1 MRHGLLRRFIIAA
14 FVVFS
19 IAPFALPASGAA
31 VARHPEDQNAP
42 ACDRACLED
51 FVNQYLAAL
60 AARDPSRLQLAD
72 DVKFTENTALLKVGQ
87 GTWGTING
95 LGTFK
100 LYFAEPE
107 AGQVGFIGVVKE
119 WDNPVILCL
128 RLKIKDGKIAE
139 VEDFVVRDPAA
150 AKSLDAMRWPEPLL
164 SQAVPEGKR
173 ASREQLV
180 RVANMYFSGLQNND
194 GKGVYP
200 FADDCN
206 RIENGTRTTNN
217 PDIYKTPD
225 PSQGF
230 PIMSLGCLAQF
241 KTGFFKVITRIRD
254 RRFVIVDRERGLVF
268 AFAFFDHAG
277 TVKTITLTD
286 GATFPA
292 TLRHPLTFEIGEL
305 FKIENG
311 KIHFI
316 QAVQTQE
323 PYGITSDWDEEKP
336 QAAKTVKAS
345 KPAVT
350 PAATAKRAERTEK
363 AAADCD
369 RACLN
374 GLVDKYRAAV
384 IEHDPSRLPLTKDA
398 RYTENGQEL
407 KFGDGLWGTLTGWG
421 SYKLYI
427 DEPERGQVG
436 FLGVTDEAGMPG
448 LLCVRLRVV
457 DRKVS
462 EVEALIARKETA
474 AGFTRPEGLTDPRIA
489 PKIATFLRDVP
500 ESERESR
507 DDLIAQTNLY
517 FDGIEKSSG
526 DIVPFAEDVIRVE
539 NGTQTCPSSFGPA
552 SKSGP
557 MTCAQ
562 GLSSHLFTY
571 IFPISPRRYTV
582 VDRQRGIVYGVFMFN
597 TPGTVKT
604 VDVPGVGKVDETA
617 AALRPFSEEVVEIF
631 KLENGKITS
640 ILAVMTGLPF
650 GDDSGWDTDVYNNA
664 GGAPSG
670 QQ

>member
-1 MRHGLLRRFIIAA
+1 MRKVLNRHTIIAA
-14 FVVFS
+14 AGILLVS
-19 IAPFALPASGAA
+19 IASQAASVQATPQRAGEKQAE
-31 VARHPEDQNAP
+31 PD
-42 ACDRACLED
+42 CDRSCLQD
-51 FVNQYLAAL
+51 YVNQYLSAL
-60 AARDPSRLQLAD
+60 AARDPSRLQFTD
-72 DVKFTENTALLKVGQ
+72 DVKFTENTAVLKIGQ

-95 LGTFK
+95 LGTYK

-119 WDNPVILCL
+119 WGNPVIFCL
-128 RLKIKDGKIAE
+128 RLKIQGQKISE
-139 VEDFVVRDPAA
+139 IEDFVVRDAAA
-150 AKSLDAMRWPEPLL
+150 AKNLDAMRWPEPVL
-164 SQAVPEGKR
+164 STAVPEGKR
-173 ASREQLV
+173 ASREELV

-200 FADDCN
+200 FSDDCN

-217 PDIYKTPD
+217 PDIYKTPS

-230 PIMSLGCLAQF
+230 PILSIGCMAQF
-241 KTGFFKVITRIRD
+241 KTGFFKIVTRIRD
-254 RRFVIVDRERGLVF
+254 RRFVIVDRERGLAF

-277 TVKTITLTD
+277 TVKTVTLTD
-286 GATFPA
+286 GATFPT
-292 TLRHPLTFEIGEL
+292 TLRHPVTFEIGEL
-305 FKIENG
+305 FKIEGG
-311 KIHFI
+311 KIHFV
-316 QAVQTQE
+316 QAVLTQE
-323 PYGITSDWDEEKP
+323 PYGIKSGWDEEKP
-336 QAAKTVKAS
+336 QPAKVAKESKPSTAPPSVAKRAAKT
-345 KPAVT
+345 
-350 PAATAKRAERTEK
+350 EK
-363 AAADCD
+363 APEDCD

-398 RYTENGQEL
+398 RYTENGQDL
-407 KFGDGLWGTLTGWG
+407 KFGEGLWGTLTGWG

-448 LLCVRLRVV
+448 LFCVRLRVV

-462 EVEALIARKETA
+462 EVEALITRKETA
-474 AGFTRPEGLTDPRIA
+474 VGFTRPDGLEDPKVA
-489 PKIATFLRDVP
+489 PKIATFLYDVP
-500 ESERESR
+500 QPERESR

-526 DIVPFAEDVIRVE
+526 DIVPFADDVIRVE
-539 NGTQTCPSSFGPA
+539 NGTQTCPSSFGPL
-552 SKSGP
+552 SKNGP
-557 MTCAQ
+557 MGCAQ

-604 VDVPGVGKVDETA
+604 VDVPGVGKVDETP

-631 KLENGKITS
+631 KIENGKITS

-650 GDDSGWDTDVYNNA
+650 GDDSGWDTDVYNP
-664 GGAPSG
+664 GDTVSG
-670 QQ
+670 QP